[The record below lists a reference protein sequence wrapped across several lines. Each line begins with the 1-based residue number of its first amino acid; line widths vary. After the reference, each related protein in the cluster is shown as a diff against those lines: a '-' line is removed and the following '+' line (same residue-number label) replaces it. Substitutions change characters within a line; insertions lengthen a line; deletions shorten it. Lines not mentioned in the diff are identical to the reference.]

1 MLVTNNEKGESFLSA
16 TKMNSL
22 SSGYGG
28 GWYPKLLKKSDTE
41 GRGGGGGGGG
51 WGDEIY
57 K

>member
-41 GRGGGGGGGG
+41 GRGGGGG
-51 WGDEIY
+51 DE
-57 K
+57 KNKN